1 VERVKE
7 IRRRKGWSQKELAE
21 ESGVGQDT
29 ISGIESGRHEPRPST
44 LRKLADALDVEVADF
59 FREPAV
65 PLADASREA
74 GPLNKDEILDVV
86 HDAILR
92 QETETQQAVNR
103 AISSQRMQDSY
114 VRPENELMA
123 RLRETKRDV
132 VDEALVETMRVLVHR
147 ELAQEERERAQIS
160 EELTAPPAP
169 TRTTN
174 S

>member
-1 VERVKE
+1 
-7 IRRRKGWSQKELAE
+7 
-21 ESGVGQDT
+21 
-29 ISGIESGRHEPRPST
+29 

-65 PLADASREA
+65 PLADALPPS

-86 HDAILR
+86 HDVILR
-92 QETETQQAVNR
+92 QETETQQAANR
-103 AISSQRMQDSY
+103 AIWSQRMQDSY

-132 VDEALVETMRVLVHR
+132 VDEALVETMRELVHR
-147 ELAQEERERAQIS
+147 ELAQQERERAQIS
-160 EELTAPPAP
+160 EEPTASAEP
-169 TRTTN
+169 TRTTD

>member
-1 VERVKE
+1 VDTIKE
-7 IRRRKGWSQKELAE
+7 IRRRKGWSQKDLAE

-65 PLADASREA
+65 PLADALPPS

-86 HDAILR
+86 HDVILR
-92 QETETQQAVNR
+92 QETETQQAANR
-103 AISSQRMQDSY
+103 AIWSQRMQDSY

-132 VDEALVETMRVLVHR
+132 VDEALVETMRELVHR
-147 ELAQEERERAQIS
+147 ELAQQERERAQIS
-160 EELTAPPAP
+160 EEPTASPEP
-169 TRTTN
+169 TRTTD

>member
-1 VERVKE
+1 VDTIKE
-7 IRRRKGWSQKELAE
+7 IRRRKGWSQKDLAE

-65 PLADASREA
+65 PLADALPPS

-86 HDAILR
+86 HDVILR
-92 QETETQQAVNR
+92 QETETQQAANR
-103 AISSQRMQDSY
+103 AIWSQRMQDSY

-132 VDEALVETMRVLVHR
+132 VDEALVETMRELVHR
-147 ELAQEERERAQIS
+147 ELAQQERERAQIS
-160 EELTAPPAP
+160 EEPTAPPEP
-169 TRTTN
+169 TRTTD

>member
-1 VERVKE
+1 MDTVKE
-7 IRRRKGWSQKELAE
+7 IRRRKGWSQKDLAE

-65 PLADASREA
+65 PLADALPPS

-86 HDAILR
+86 HDVILR
-92 QETETQQAVNR
+92 QETETQQAANR
-103 AISSQRMQDSY
+103 AIWSQRMQDSY

-132 VDEALVETMRVLVHR
+132 VDEALVETMRELVHR
-147 ELAQEERERAQIS
+147 ELAQQERERAQIS
-160 EELTAPPAP
+160 EEPTAPPEP
-169 TRTTN
+169 TRTTD